1 MKRLKAVA
9 ARLGLTGGLLDD
21 PALPGLA
28 AIRDTGLAK
37 AVPALTLDDGPVE
50 LLLRRYRPGLRAT
63 YEARAGQRHF
73 AVKAY
78 ALDPAPEVELY
89 EALAR
94 AGVCVPPLLA
104 WDRELR
110 LVIIGWLGGPTAHQ
124 LVKDRQGTRAGE
136 LAARWLQRA
145 ASLSVKLGPPLDAA
159 NMLDHVR
166 YWAAS
171 LGAADQA
178 LGVGATAVAGVLE
191 RTLPRE
197 GVPRLVNGSF
207 YPRHVLDTG
216 GDAGLI
222 DWERFGQG
230 PVEFDA
236 GEFLANTWRIGLEHE
251 ELGGEAARAAEAF
264 LAGTRGLL
272 DERVVAWYRA
282 ATLVRLANK
291 WTRRPG
297 DGPARPHALLGEAAR
312 IGAAVC

>member
-1 MKRLKAVA
+1 MKHLKAVA
-9 ARLGLTGGLLDD
+9 ARLDELLED
-21 PALPGLA
+21 PALPGLT
-28 AIRDTGLAK
+28 AIRTAGLAG
-37 AVPALTLDDGPVE
+37 AIPALSLDGGPVE
-50 LLLRRYRPGLRAT
+50 LVLRRYRPGLRAT
-63 YEARAGQRHF
+63 YEARSGQRRF

-94 AGVCVPPLLA
+94 AGLCVPPLLA
-104 WDRELR
+104 WDRDLR
-110 LVIIGWLGGPTAHQ
+110 LVIIGWLEGPTAHQ

-136 LAARWLQRA
+136 LAARWLRRTV
-145 ASLSVKLGPPLDAA
+145 SLSVKLGPPLDAA
-159 NMLDHVR
+159 NMLDHAR

-171 LGAADQA
+171 LGAADRA
-178 LGVGATAVAGVLE
+178 LGAGATAVAGILE

-230 PVEFDA
+230 PLELDA

-251 ELGGEAARAAEAF
+251 DVADEAARAAQAF
-264 LAGTRGLL
+264 LAGTAGLM
-272 DERVVAWYRA
+272 DERAVAWYRA

-297 DGPARPHALLGEAAR
+297 DGLARPHALLGEAAR
-312 IGAAVC
+312 IAAAH